1 MMRTLHDT
9 WNQLALRERRLVV
22 AATVLLAA
30 AALWLGL
37 LGPALRTLKTAPQ
50 QHRALNAQLQTMHDL
65 QTQAQALQQQ
75 APLTRAEAQRALNQA
90 TQQVLGK
97 AAQVSTQGERITIT
111 LQGATPE
118 TLALW
123 LAQARANARAVPIE
137 ARLTRQNQAQ
147 GTRWSGTLVMAL
159 PDR

>member
-9 WNQLALRERRLVV
+9 WKQLARRERRMVV
-22 AATVLLAA
+22 AAAVLVAA

-37 LGPALRTLKTAPQ
+37 LGPALRTLRAAPE
-50 QHRALNAQLQTMHDL
+50 QHRALDAQLQTMHDL
-65 QTQAQALQQQ
+65 QAQAQALQQQ
-75 APLTRAEAQRALNQA
+75 APLSRAQAQHALNQA
-90 TQQVLGK
+90 TQQVLGQG
-97 AAQVSTQGERITIT
+97 AQISTQAERVTIT
-111 LQGATPE
+111 LQSVAPE
-118 TLALW
+118 ALALW